1 MNEPT
6 YLVTGASGNLG
17 RLVVQS
23 LLRRG
28 AKRVI
33 ATTRSPASLADLAAA
48 GVEVRK
54 ADFDDAEGLVEAF
67 SGATHMLLISTQSVG
82 ARVEQ
87 HAAALDAA
95 KAAGVEHIFYTSHS
109 FPDTSVSAV
118 APEHAA
124 MERRIIASGMTYT
137 ILRNFLYSEN
147 VLLML
152 AGPVQAGIWH
162 SASQGGRNAFLS
174 RSDCADAD
182 AGAMLAA
189 DRLKN
194 TVLDITG
201 PRTYSYPDIARIAG
215 DVMAREIITVD
226 LSPDEFLVH
235 LLAAGLPRSHAET
248 LVSFD
253 KATSLGDGDLVTP
266 VAEELAGHP
275 LELLEDFLAREL
287 PQMDGTHTLSE
298 LLDNH
303 IGG

>member
-1 MNEPT
+1 MTEPT

-17 RLVVQS
+17 RAIVQS

-33 ATTRSPASLADLAAA
+33 ATTRSPDSLADLAAA

-54 ADFDDAEGLVEAF
+54 ADFNDAEGLVEAF
-67 SGATHMLLISTQSVG
+67 SGATHLLLISTQSVG
-82 ARVEQ
+82 ARVDQ
-87 HAAALDAA
+87 HGAALAAA
-95 KAAGVEHIFYTSHS
+95 KAAGVQQLFYTSHS

-124 MERRIIASGMTYT
+124 MERKIIASGMTYT

-152 AGPVQAGIWH
+152 AGPIQAGIWH
-162 SASQGGRNAFLS
+162 GAAKDGRNAFLS
-174 RSDCADAD
+174 RKDCADAD

-194 TVLDITG
+194 MVLDITG
-201 PRTYSYPDIARIAG
+201 PRTYSYPDIARIASEVL
-215 DVMAREIITVD
+215 DRDIPYVD
-226 LSPDEFLVH
+226 LSPDEFLEH
-235 LLAAGLPRSHAET
+235 LVGAGLPRSHAET

-253 KATSLGDGDLVTP
+253 RATSLGDGDLVTP
-266 VAEELAGHP
+266 TSEELAGHP

-287 PQMDGTHTLSE
+287 PRMDATQTLSV

-303 IGG
+303 LG